1 MIMLIK
7 LKTIN
12 KTYEEWANDFHVFLL
27 LIKKRFV
34 PFTTPIIN
42 ICDWPLEFT
51 WLENLNLNFSSM
63 LEFFNRDCDLKAQ
76 QNLCIIQFYVL
87 NAFGPN
93 TSRTSG
99 HESKTVLCFCCDCL
113 LNKLWKGF
121 VKFIMAYSR
130 QINMLNGFEFI
141 WWHYW
146 SIEAMHTLFICKQ
159 KKQYK
164 IVKLKKKT
172 NITYNCFTELLG
184 VFGIL

>member
-1 MIMLIK
+1 MSQWLPCIL
-7 LKTIN
+7 T
-12 KTYEEWANDFHVFLL
+12 TY
-27 LIKKRFV
+27 KKKVCSLYNTYYQHLRLAFRIYL
-34 PFTTPIIN
+34 T
-42 ICDWPLEFT
+42 WESESEFF
-51 WLENLNLNFSSM
+51 NM

-76 QNLCIIQFYVL
+76 QNLCIIQIYVL

-159 KKQYK
+159 KKH
-164 IVKLKKKT
+164 
-172 NITYNCFTELLG
+172 
-184 VFGIL
+184 

>member
-1 MIMLIK
+1 MSQWLSCIL
-7 LKTIN
+7 T
-12 KTYEEWANDFHVFLL
+12 TY
-27 LIKKRFV
+27 KKRFV

-63 LEFFNRDCDLKAQ
+63 LELFNWDCDLKAQ
-76 QNLCIIQFYVL
+76 QNFIQIYVL

-113 LNKLWKGF
+113 LNELWKGF

-130 QINMLNGFEFI
+130 QINIADRCWMVLNWYGGIIDLLRQCTPCLFVNKRSTKRS
-141 WWHYW
+141 W
-146 SIEAMHTLFICKQ
+146 SLKED
-159 KKQYK
+159 QYY
-164 IVKLKKKT
+164 I
-172 NITYNCFTELLG
+172 
-184 VFGIL
+184 